1 MSGALLAIIVYIVA
15 QFGIALW
22 VSRRIRDEADFFLA
36 GRKLGPWLATFTVF
50 ATWFGAETCIGAAGE
65 AYRAGLPAVAGDPL
79 GYALGLAAAGL
90 FFAAALWRRGLL
102 TLADLFRQR
111 FGGGVERLTALV
123 MLPTSLLWAAAQLR
137 ALGQVLDATGDVGI
151 LLAITVSAVVVIG
164 YTAVGGMW
172 ADAWTDLIQGGVLIL
187 GLVVLAAAALFW
199 AGPPDFAW
207 GGAVEPGAGP
217 RRPLVEIF
225 ALTLFGTI
233 AAQELVSRML
243 AARSPELARGAT
255 MAGAGVYLFAG
266 SLPVMV
272 GLAAAAYVGLEVDP
286 EQVLA
291 KVAEQVLPWPL
302 YVIFLGALVSAILS
316 TLSGTLLVAAALAT
330 HNLVQ
335 PVMQAAGRPVV
346 GETGKLRGH
355 RVAVL
360 LLGLIAWALAL
371 SSEGIYA
378 LVALASGLG
387 SAGLFVLMVAALW
400 APRLGGTPSAVA
412 AVLAS
417 MGSFIVLD
425 LLLDYDYSYLASLA
439 AAILAYLA
447 LVPFS
452 RGSRGGLAPPPTRP
466 DVPSP

>member
-1 MSGALLAIIVYIVA
+1 MSGALLAIIVYLVA

-22 VSRRIRDEADFFLA
+22 VSRRVRDEADFFLA
-36 GRKLGPWLATFTVF
+36 GRKLGPWLASFTVF

-164 YTAVGGMW
+164 YTAIGGMW
-172 ADAWTDLIQGGVLIL
+172 ADAWTDLVQGGVLIL
-187 GLVVLAAAALFW
+187 GLVVLAVAVLFW
-199 AGPPDFAW
+199 SGPPEFAW
-207 GGAVEPGAGP
+207 RGAVEPGAGP

-266 SLPVMV
+266 VLPVLV
-272 GLAAAAYVGLEVDP
+272 GLAAAAHVGLEVDP

-302 YVIFLGALVSAILS
+302 YVLFLGALVSAILS
-316 TLSGTLLVAAALAT
+316 TLSGTLLVASALAT
-330 HNLVQ
+330 HNLLQ
-335 PVMQAAGRPVV
+335 PLHAALGRPDPSPKA
-346 GETGKLRGH
+346 KLRLH
-355 RVAVL
+355 RLAVIA
-360 LLGLIAWALAL
+360 LGVIAWGLALA
-371 SSEGIYA
+371 SDGIYA
-378 LVALASGLG
+378 LVEMASGLG

-400 APRLGGTPSAVA
+400 APRFGGAPSAIA

-425 LLLDYDYSYLASLA
+425 LLLDHDYSYLVSLA
-439 AAILAYLA
+439 AAVLAYL
-447 LVPFS
+447 LCLPW
-452 RGSRGGLAPPPTRP
+452 RP
-466 DVPSP
+466 AAAVRAQGASPS

>member
-1 MSGALLAIIVYIVA
+1 MSGALLAIIVYLVA

-22 VSRRIRDEADFFLA
+22 VSRRVRDEADFFLA
-36 GRKLGPWLATFTVF
+36 GRKLGPWLASFTVF

-65 AYRAGLPAVAGDPL
+65 DYRAGLPAVAGDPL

-164 YTAVGGMW
+164 YTAIGGMW
-172 ADAWTDLIQGGVLIL
+172 ADAWTDLVQGGVLIL
-187 GLVVLAAAALFW
+187 GLVVLAVAVLFW
-199 AGPPDFAW
+199 SGPPEFAW
-207 GGAVEPGAGP
+207 RGAVEPGAGP

-266 SLPVMV
+266 VLPVLV
-272 GLAAAAYVGLEVDP
+272 GLAAAAHVGLEVDP

-302 YVIFLGALVSAILS
+302 YVLFLGALVSAILS
-316 TLSGTLLVAAALAT
+316 TLSGTLLVASALAT
-330 HNLVQ
+330 HNLLQ
-335 PVMQAAGRPVV
+335 PLHAALGRPDPSAKA
-346 GETGKLRGH
+346 KLRLH
-355 RVAVL
+355 RLAVIA
-360 LLGLIAWALAL
+360 LGVIAWGLALA
-371 SSEGIYA
+371 SDGIYA
-378 LVALASGLG
+378 LVEMASGLG

-400 APRLGGTPSAVA
+400 APRFGGAPSAIA

-425 LLLDYDYSYLASLA
+425 LLLDHDYSYLVSLA
-439 AAILAYLA
+439 AAVLAYL
-447 LVPFS
+447 LCLPW
-452 RGSRGGLAPPPTRP
+452 RP
-466 DVPSP
+466 AAAVRAQGASPS

>member
-1 MSGALLAIIVYIVA
+1 MSGALLAIIVYLVA

-22 VSRRIRDEADFFLA
+22 VSRRVRDEADFFLA
-36 GRKLGPWLATFTVF
+36 GRKLGPWLASFTVF

-164 YTAVGGMW
+164 YTAIGGMW
-172 ADAWTDLIQGGVLIL
+172 ADAWTDLVQGGVLIL
-187 GLVVLAAAALFW
+187 GLVVLAVAVLFW
-199 AGPPDFAW
+199 SGPPEFAW
-207 GGAVEPGAGP
+207 RGAVESGAGP

-266 SLPVMV
+266 VLPVLV
-272 GLAAAAYVGLEVDP
+272 GLAAAAHVGLEVDP

-302 YVIFLGALVSAILS
+302 YVLFLGALVSAILS
-316 TLSGTLLVAAALAT
+316 TLSGTLLVASALAT
-330 HNLVQ
+330 HNLLQ
-335 PVMQAAGRPVV
+335 PLHAALGRPDPSAKA
-346 GETGKLRGH
+346 KLRLH
-355 RVAVL
+355 RLAVIA
-360 LLGLIAWALAL
+360 LGVIAWGLALA
-371 SSEGIYA
+371 SDGIYA
-378 LVALASGLG
+378 LVEMASGLG

-400 APRLGGTPSAVA
+400 APRFGGAPSAIA

-425 LLLDYDYSYLASLA
+425 LLLDHDYSYLVSLA
-439 AAILAYLA
+439 AAVLAYL
-447 LVPFS
+447 LCLPW
-452 RGSRGGLAPPPTRP
+452 RP
-466 DVPSP
+466 AAAVRAQGASPS

>member
-1 MSGALLAIIVYIVA
+1 MSGTLLAIIVYLVA

-22 VSRRIRDEADFFLA
+22 VSRRVRDEADFFLA
-36 GRKLGPWLATFTVF
+36 GRKLGPWLASFTVF

-164 YTAVGGMW
+164 YTAIGGMW
-172 ADAWTDLIQGGVLIL
+172 ADAWTDLVQGGVLIL
-187 GLVVLAAAALFW
+187 GLVVLAVAVLFW
-199 AGPPDFAW
+199 SGPPEFAW
-207 GGAVEPGAGP
+207 RGAVEPGAGP

-266 SLPVMV
+266 VLPVLV
-272 GLAAAAYVGLEVDP
+272 GLAAAAHVGLEVDP

-302 YVIFLGALVSAILS
+302 YVLFLGALVSAILS
-316 TLSGTLLVAAALAT
+316 TLSGTLLVASALAT
-330 HNLVQ
+330 HNLLQ
-335 PVMQAAGRPVV
+335 PLHAALGRPDPSAKA
-346 GETGKLRGH
+346 KLRLH
-355 RVAVL
+355 RLAVIA
-360 LLGLIAWALAL
+360 LGVIAWGLALA
-371 SSEGIYA
+371 SDGIYA
-378 LVALASGLG
+378 LVEMASGLG

-400 APRLGGTPSAVA
+400 APRFGGAPSAIA

-425 LLLDYDYSYLASLA
+425 LLLDHDYSYLVSLA
-439 AAILAYLA
+439 AAVLAYL
-447 LVPFS
+447 LCLPW
-452 RGSRGGLAPPPTRP
+452 RP
-466 DVPSP
+466 AAAVRAQGASPS

>member
-1 MSGALLAIIVYIVA
+1 MSGALLAIIVYLVA

-22 VSRRIRDEADFFLA
+22 VSRRVRDEADFFLA
-36 GRKLGPWLATFTVF
+36 GRKLGPWLASFTVF

-164 YTAVGGMW
+164 YTAIGGMW
-172 ADAWTDLIQGGVLIL
+172 ADAWTDLVQGGVLIL
-187 GLVVLAAAALFW
+187 GLVVLAVAVLFW
-199 AGPPDFAW
+199 SGPPEFAW
-207 GGAVEPGAGP
+207 RGAVEPGAGP

-266 SLPVMV
+266 VLPVLV
-272 GLAAAAYVGLEVDP
+272 GLAAAAHVGLEVDP

-302 YVIFLGALVSAILS
+302 YVLFLGALVSAILS
-316 TLSGTLLVAAALAT
+316 TLSGTLLVASALAT
-330 HNLVQ
+330 HNLLQ
-335 PVMQAAGRPVV
+335 PLHAALGRPDPSAKA
-346 GETGKLRGH
+346 KLRLH
-355 RVAVL
+355 RLAVIA
-360 LLGLIAWALAL
+360 LGVIAWGLALA
-371 SSEGIYA
+371 SDGIYA
-378 LVALASGLG
+378 LVEMASGLG

-400 APRLGGTPSAVA
+400 APRFGGAPSAIA

-425 LLLDYDYSYLASLA
+425 LLLDHDYSYLVSLA
-439 AAILAYLA
+439 AAVLAYL
-447 LVPFS
+447 LCLPW
-452 RGSRGGLAPPPTRP
+452 RP
-466 DVPSP
+466 AAAVRAQGASPS

>member
-1 MSGALLAIIVYIVA
+1 MSGALLAIIVYLVA

-22 VSRRIRDEADFFLA
+22 VSRRVRDEADFFLA
-36 GRKLGPWLATFTVF
+36 GRKLGPWLASFTVF

-164 YTAVGGMW
+164 YTAIGGMW
-172 ADAWTDLIQGGVLIL
+172 ADAWTDLVQGGVLIL
-187 GLVVLAAAALFW
+187 GLVVLAVAVLFW
-199 AGPPDFAW
+199 SGPPEFAW
-207 GGAVEPGAGP
+207 RGAVEPGAGP

-266 SLPVMV
+266 VLPVLV
-272 GLAAAAYVGLEVDP
+272 GLAAAAHVGLEVDP

-302 YVIFLGALVSAILS
+302 YVLFLGALVSAILS
-316 TLSGTLLVAAALAT
+316 TLSGTLLVASALAT
-330 HNLVQ
+330 HNLLQ
-335 PVMQAAGRPVV
+335 PLHVALGQPTPTPKA
-346 GETGKLRGH
+346 KLRLH
-355 RVAVL
+355 RLAVIA
-360 LLGLIAWALAL
+360 LGVIAWGLALA
-371 SSEGIYA
+371 SDGIYA
-378 LVALASGLG
+378 LVEMASGLG

-400 APRLGGTPSAVA
+400 APRFGGAPSAIA

-425 LLLDYDYSYLASLA
+425 LLLDHDYSYLVSLA
-439 AAILAYLA
+439 AAVLAYL
-447 LVPFS
+447 LCLPW
-452 RGSRGGLAPPPTRP
+452 RP
-466 DVPSP
+466 AAAVRAQGASPS

>member
-1 MSGALLAIIVYIVA
+1 MSGALLAIIVYLVA

-22 VSRRIRDEADFFLA
+22 VSRRVRDEADFFLA
-36 GRKLGPWLATFTVF
+36 GRKLGPWLASFTVF

-164 YTAVGGMW
+164 YTAIGGMW
-172 ADAWTDLIQGGVLIL
+172 ADAWTDLVQGGVLIL
-187 GLVVLAAAALFW
+187 GLVVLAVAVLFW
-199 AGPPDFAW
+199 SGPPEFAW
-207 GGAVEPGAGP
+207 RGAVEPGAGP

-266 SLPVMV
+266 VLPVLV
-272 GLAAAAYVGLEVDP
+272 GLAAAAHVGLEVDP

-302 YVIFLGALVSAILS
+302 YVLFLGALVSAILS
-316 TLSGTLLVAAALAT
+316 TLSGTLLVASALAT
-330 HNLVQ
+330 HNLLKPLHV
-335 PVMQAAGRPVV
+335 VLGRPDPSPKA
-346 GETGKLRGH
+346 KLRLH
-355 RVAVL
+355 RLAVIA
-360 LLGLIAWALAL
+360 LGVIAWGLALA
-371 SSEGIYA
+371 SDGIYA
-378 LVALASGLG
+378 LVEMASGLG

-400 APRLGGTPSAVA
+400 APRFGGAPSAIA

-425 LLLDYDYSYLASLA
+425 LLLDHDYSYLVSLA
-439 AAILAYLA
+439 AAVLAYL
-447 LVPFS
+447 LCLPW
-452 RGSRGGLAPPPTRP
+452 RP
-466 DVPSP
+466 AAAVRAQGASPS